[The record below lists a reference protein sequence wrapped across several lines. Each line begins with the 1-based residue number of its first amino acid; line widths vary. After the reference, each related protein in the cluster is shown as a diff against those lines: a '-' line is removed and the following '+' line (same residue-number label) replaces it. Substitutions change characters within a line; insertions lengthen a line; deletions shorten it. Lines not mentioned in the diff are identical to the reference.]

1 MANPMSMLDGMKGQV
16 VFMLSNF
23 GMFTFVGSFFSGFVC
38 LKVPFPLPS
47 DHFKSLL
54 QQVNPYI
61 HSLTHSL
68 IQPYTHSLTFNYTE
82 SWFVNARYLIRQ
94 FCLLLSVASAGI
106 ESVVSAR
113 LGSWR
118 GYGWHENDANADGNG
133 NDGMFTYLLT
143 YLRTYLLTH
152 LLLTILY

>member
-61 HSLTHSL
+61 HSF
-68 IQPYTHSLTFNYTE
+68 IQPYTHSRTFTYTE
-82 SWFVNARYLIRQ
+82 S
-94 FCLLLSVASAGI
+94 
-106 ESVVSAR
+106 
-113 LGSWR
+113 
-118 GYGWHENDANADGNG
+118 
-133 NDGMFTYLLT
+133 
-143 YLRTYLLTH
+143 
-152 LLLTILY
+152 